1 MLVLSGLLLGPTTG
15 FTRSPVPYILAGVG
29 AIGAQTLVSLLW
41 ADAAENPGSGELTS
55 DRKYR
60 NVWW

>member
-1 MLVLSGLLLGPTTG
+1 LLGPSVG
-15 FTRSPVPYILAGVG
+15 FTKPVPYILAGVG

-41 ADAAENPGSGELTS
+41 ADAAENPGATSGLS
-55 DRKYR
+55 GGRKYT